1 MASALASALDATPSR
16 APIPAGDEQGER
28 QVTRLT
34 SDVNTCMPGKSDSE
48 TSIHKSQRLENSSGV
63 FFFGIGYS
71 QNFTHFLVVSSSGA
85 AEII

>member
-28 QVTRLT
+28 QVTRLA

-48 TSIHKSQRLENSSGV
+48 TSIHKSQRLENSKRC
-63 FFFGIGYS
+63 FFFQLASDIVKTS
-71 QNFTHFLVVSSSGA
+71 LTFLSCHRL
-85 AEII
+85 ERPR